1 MGAEQS
7 NRLAQSASPYLRSA
21 AHQPVDWYEW
31 GEEAFARARAE
42 DKPILLDIGAV
53 WCHWCH
59 VIDRESY
66 EDPALAML
74 INQQFI
80 PVKVDRDE
88 RPDVDARYQTAISA
102 VSGQGGWPL
111 TGFLLSD
118 GRPFYGGTYFPPQDG
133 MGRPSFRRVLE
144 TIVETFKTRR
154 DEVEKAAGA
163 LFDAVHRAESF
174 AGARG
179 TWTPSLV
186 SELTDTILQH
196 FDPHYGGFGNG
207 PKFPHSAAIDL
218 LLERYQATH
227 EPQLLLAAQTTL
239 EKMARGGVYDQLGGG
254 FHRYSVDERWLVP
267 HFEKMSYDNSELL
280 KNYLHGYAVTR
291 NPLFR
296 ETALGIIRWIDTTLS
311 DRERGGF
318 YASQDADV
326 SLDDD
331 GDYFTWTLEEVRA
344 VLKPELSRVIEL
356 YYDVGPRGEMHHNP
370 AKNVLWVARE
380 PQTIAEALGT
390 STEDVARK
398 IEEARHELFAA
409 RHRRPAPYVDTTIY
423 TNWNALLISSYLE
436 AAQVLQGEEGFGCR
450 VFALGSL
457 DRLIAEGWDDRRGF
471 SHRIESGGDHLQP
484 DRLSPD
490 RLRKVRLDGTLD
502 DQVFAANALL
512 DGFEATLNP
521 RYFVLAES
529 VLRLVIDNYADHENG
544 GFFDRASDAAP
555 LGGFDV
561 RRKPI
566 QDSPTPAGNAMA
578 AIALDRLYG
587 FTGNNQYREQAQ
599 IALEAFSGIA
609 QRFGMFAATYGLAT
623 LIHARHPVQIVV
635 TGASSDDI
643 ASGLEQAAQ
652 GFYRFG
658 KAVLRVTPETNLEAL
673 PHALRET
680 LPGLRPETAQAFV
693 CTAGTCFPPVSD
705 PQKLTEL
712 LGRIGTGSGAAA
724 V

>member
-1 MGAEQS
+1 M
-7 NRLAQSASPYLRSA
+7 
-21 AHQPVDWYEW
+21 
-31 GEEAFARARAE
+31 
-42 DKPILLDIGAV
+42 
-53 WCHWCH
+53 
-59 VIDRESY
+59 
-66 EDPALAML
+66 
-74 INQQFI
+74 
-80 PVKVDRDE
+80 
-88 RPDVDARYQTAISA
+88 
-102 VSGQGGWPL
+102 
-111 TGFLLSD
+111 
-118 GRPFYGGTYFPPQDG
+118 
-133 MGRPSFRRVLE
+133 
-144 TIVETFKTRR
+144 
-154 DEVEKAAGA
+154 
-163 LFDAVHRAESF
+163 
-174 AGARG
+174 
-179 TWTPSLV
+179 
-186 SELTDTILQH
+186 
-196 FDPHYGGFGNG
+196 
-207 PKFPHSAAIDL
+207 
-218 LLERYQATH
+218 
-227 EPQLLLAAQTTL
+227 
-239 EKMARGGVYDQLGGG
+239 
-254 FHRYSVDERWLVP
+254 
-267 HFEKMSYDNSELL
+267 
-280 KNYLHGYAVTR
+280 
-291 NPLFR
+291 
-296 ETALGIIRWIDTTLS
+296 
-311 DRERGGF
+311 
-318 YASQDADV
+318 
-326 SLDDD
+326 
-331 GDYFTWTLEEVRA
+331 
-344 VLKPELSRVIEL
+344 
-356 YYDVGPRGEMHHNP
+356 
-370 AKNVLWVARE
+370 
-380 PQTIAEALGT
+380 
-390 STEDVARK
+390 ARK
-398 IEEARHELFAA
+398 IEEARHELFAS
-409 RHRRPAPYVDTTIY
+409 RHKRPAPYVDTTIY

-484 DRLSPD
+484 DRLNPD
-490 RLRKVRLDGTLD
+490 RLKKVRLDGTLD
-502 DQVFAANALL
+502 DQVFAASALL

-529 VLRLVIDNYADHENG
+529 ALRLVIDNYADTENG
-544 GFFDRASDAAP
+544 GFFDRASDASP

-643 ASGLEQAAQ
+643 ANRLEQAAQ

-673 PHALRET
+673 PPALRET

-712 LGRIGTGSGAAA
+712 LAHVGTGSGAAA